1 MFSPSIQ
8 RLVREFR
15 KLPGVGEKTAVRFV
29 LQLLRASPRDARA
42 LAESLLEVVEKVRPC
57 SRCFQLTEQEVC
69 EICASPRRNPRLL
82 CVVEDQPS
90 LLAVENSHT
99 FFGQYHVLGGHLA
112 PMEGVGP
119 EDLHLRELVE
129 RVRDQGVEEAI
140 LATNPDVEG
149 EATALYIKRL
159 LEPLGVTLTR
169 IARGVPVG
177 GDLEYADALTLG
189 RAMEGRGAF

>member
-29 LQLLRASPRDARA
+29 LHLLGSPPRDSRG
-42 LAESLLEVVEKVRPC
+42 LAESLLEVMDKVRPC

-90 LLAVENSHT
+90 LLAVENTHA

-119 EDLHLRELVE
+119 EDLHLHELVE
-129 RVRDQGVEEAI
+129 RVRGQGVEEAI

-149 EATALYIKRL
+149 EATALLVKRL